1 MGGQEKER
9 CQMGKYTMQD
19 IIRLVREEDVAFIRL
34 QFTDI
39 FGTLKNIAVTPNQ
52 LLKAL
57 SGKVMFD
64 GSAIEGF
71 ARIEESDMFLVPDLD
86 TFTIFPWRPSQGK
99 VARLICNVRRTDGQP
114 FEGDSRY
121 VLMQTIADAAKDG
134 YTFKV
139 GSECEFFLF
148 ETDENGNPTTNT
160 GEQGGYF
167 DLGPVDFG
175 ENARR
180 DIVLNLEAMDFEVES
195 SHHEGAPAQHEVDF
209 HYDEAL
215 RAADN
220 LQTFKLAV
228 RTIARQHGLHATFM
242 PKPKTGVD
250 GSGMHLNF
258 SLWKE
263 GRNIF
268 ADAEDPER
276 ISEDGLYFIGG
287 IMKHIRGMSAVLN
300 PIVNSYKRLVPGYE
314 APVYISWGEENRSP
328 LIRIPYAD
336 EEEDRRIELRS
347 PDPAANPYLALA
359 VCLAA
364 GLDGIRTRTAP
375 PSPVT
380 GNIYRLSRAER
391 EAAGI
396 RMLPGSLA
404 EALDELAKDPFI
416 CGILGPHIYEKYTA
430 DKRHEWEEYS
440 AVVTE
445 WEIDRCLNRI

>member
-1 MGGQEKER
+1 MDR
-9 CQMGKYTMQD
+9 YTMKD
-19 IIRLVREEDVAFIRL
+19 IVRLVREEDVAFIRL

-86 TFTIFPWRPSQGK
+86 TFAIFPWRPSQGK
-99 VARLICNVRRTDGQP
+99 VARLICNVFRTDGQP

-121 VLMQTIADAAKDG
+121 VLQQAIEEAAKDG

-148 ETDENGNPTTNT
+148 ETDENGRPTTNT
-160 GEQGGYF
+160 VEQGGYF

-180 DIVLNLEAMDFEVES
+180 DIVLNLEAMGFEVES

-215 RAADN
+215 RTADN

-242 PKPKTGVD
+242 PKPKSGVD

-258 SLWKE
+258 SIWKD

-268 ADAEDPER
+268 ADPENTGK
-276 ISEDGLYFIGG
+276 ISEDGLAFIGG
-287 IMKHIRGMSAVLN
+287 IMQHIRGMSAVLN

-314 APVYISWGEENRSP
+314 APIYISWGEENRSP

-336 EEEDRRIELRS
+336 TEADRRIELRS

-359 VCLAA
+359 VCLMA
-364 GLDGIRTRTAP
+364 GLDGIRKKTAP

-380 GNIYRLSRAER
+380 GNIYRLSPEER
-391 EAAGI
+391 KKAGI
-396 RMLPGSLA
+396 GMLPGNLK
-404 EALDELAKDPFI
+404 EALDELESDDFI
-416 CGILGPHIYEKYTA
+416 RGVIGPHIYEKYMA

-445 WEIDRCLNRI
+445 WEIERCLNRI

>member
-1 MGGQEKER
+1 MDR
-9 CQMGKYTMQD
+9 YTMKD
-19 IIRLVREEDVAFIRL
+19 IVRLVREEDVAFIRL

-86 TFTIFPWRPSQGK
+86 TFAIFPWRPSQGK
-99 VARLICNVRRTDGQP
+99 VARLICNVFRTDGQP
-114 FEGDSRY
+114 FEGDCRY
-121 VLMQTIADAAKDG
+121 VLMQAIEEAAKDG

-148 ETDENGNPTTNT
+148 ETDENGRPTTNT
-160 GEQGGYF
+160 VEQGGYF

-180 DIVLNLEAMDFEVES
+180 DIVLNLEAMGFEVES

-215 RAADN
+215 RTADN

-242 PKPKTGVD
+242 PKPKSGVD

-258 SLWKE
+258 SIWKD

-268 ADAEDPER
+268 ADPENTGK
-276 ISEDGLYFIGG
+276 ISEDGLAFIGG
-287 IMKHIRGMSAVLN
+287 IMQHIRGMSAVLN

-314 APVYISWGEENRSP
+314 APIYISWGEENRSP

-336 EEEDRRIELRS
+336 TEADRRIELRS

-359 VCLAA
+359 VCLMA
-364 GLDGIRTRTAP
+364 GLDGIRKKTAP

-380 GNIYRLSRAER
+380 GNIYRLSPEER
-391 EAAGI
+391 KKAGI
-396 RMLPGSLA
+396 GMLPGNLK
-404 EALDELAKDPFI
+404 EALDELESDDFI
-416 CGILGPHIYEKYTA
+416 RGVIGPHIYEKYTA

-445 WEIDRCLNRI
+445 WEIERCLNRI

>member
-1 MGGQEKER
+1 MDR
-9 CQMGKYTMQD
+9 YTMKD
-19 IIRLVREEDVAFIRL
+19 IVRLVREEDVAFIRL

-86 TFTIFPWRPSQGK
+86 TFAIFPWRPSQGK
-99 VARLICNVRRTDGQP
+99 VARLICNVFRTDGQP

-121 VLMQTIADAAKDG
+121 VLQQAIEEAAKDG
-134 YTFKV
+134 CTFKV

-148 ETDENGNPTTNT
+148 ETDENGRPTTNT
-160 GEQGGYF
+160 VEQGGYF

-180 DIVLNLEAMDFEVES
+180 DIVLNLEAMGFEVES

-215 RAADN
+215 RTADN

-242 PKPKTGVD
+242 PKPKSGVD

-258 SLWKE
+258 SIWKD

-268 ADAEDPER
+268 ADPENTGK
-276 ISEDGLYFIGG
+276 ISEDGLAFIGG
-287 IMKHIRGMSAVLN
+287 IMQHIRGMSAVLN

-314 APVYISWGEENRSP
+314 APIYISWGEENRSP

-336 EEEDRRIELRS
+336 TEADRRIELRS

-359 VCLAA
+359 VCLMA
-364 GLDGIRTRTAP
+364 GLDGIRKKTAP

-380 GNIYRLSRAER
+380 GNIYRLSPEER
-391 EAAGI
+391 KKAGI
-396 RMLPGSLA
+396 GMLPGNLK
-404 EALDELAKDPFI
+404 EALDELESDDFI
-416 CGILGPHIYEKYTA
+416 RGVIGPHIYEKYTA

-445 WEIDRCLNRI
+445 WEIERCLNRI

>member
-1 MGGQEKER
+1 MDR
-9 CQMGKYTMQD
+9 YTMKD
-19 IIRLVREEDVAFIRL
+19 IVRLVREEDVAFIRL

-86 TFTIFPWRPSQGK
+86 TFAIFPWRPSQGK
-99 VARLICNVRRTDGQP
+99 VARLICNVFRTDGQP

-121 VLMQTIADAAKDG
+121 VLQQAIEEAAKDG

-148 ETDENGNPTTNT
+148 ETDENGRPTTNT
-160 GEQGGYF
+160 VEQGGYF

-180 DIVLNLEAMDFEVES
+180 DIVLNLEAMGFEVES

-215 RAADN
+215 RTADN

-242 PKPKTGVD
+242 PKPKGGVD

-258 SLWKE
+258 SIWKD

-268 ADAEDPER
+268 ADPENTGK
-276 ISEDGLYFIGG
+276 ISEDGLAFIGG
-287 IMKHIRGMSAVLN
+287 IMQHIRGMSAVLN

-314 APVYISWGEENRSP
+314 APIYISWGEENRSP
-328 LIRIPYAD
+328 LIRNPYAD
-336 EEEDRRIELRS
+336 TEADRRIELRS

-359 VCLAA
+359 VCLMA
-364 GLDGIRTRTAP
+364 GLDGIRKKTAP

-380 GNIYRLSRAER
+380 GNIYRLSPEER
-391 EAAGI
+391 KKAGI
-396 RMLPGSLA
+396 GMLPGNLK
-404 EALDELAKDPFI
+404 EALDELESDDFI
-416 CGILGPHIYEKYTA
+416 RGGIGPHIYEKYTA

-445 WEIDRCLNRI
+445 WEIERCLNRI

>member
-1 MGGQEKER
+1 
-9 CQMGKYTMQD
+9 MGKYTMKD
-19 IIRLVREEDVAFIRL
+19 IVSLVREEDVAFIRL

-99 VARLICNVRRTDGQP
+99 VARLICNVFRTDGQP

-121 VLMQTIADAAKDG
+121 VLMRAIEDAARDG
-134 YTFKV
+134 FTLKV

-180 DIVLNLEAMDFEVES
+180 DIVLNLEAMGFEVES
-195 SHHEGAPAQHEVDF
+195 SHHEGAPAQHEIDF

-215 RAADN
+215 RTADN

-242 PKPKTGVD
+242 PKPKKGVD

-258 SLWKE
+258 SIWKD

-268 ADAEDPER
+268 ADAEDPGK
-276 ISEDGLYFIGG
+276 ISADGLAFIGG
-287 IMKHIRGMSAVLN
+287 IMQHIRGMSALLN
-300 PIVNSYKRLVPGYE
+300 PLVNSYKRLVPGYE
-314 APVYISWGEENRSP
+314 APIYISWGEENRSP
-328 LIRIPYAD
+328 LIRIPYA
-336 EEEDRRIELRS
+336 ETEAERRIELRS

-364 GLDGIRTRTAP
+364 GLDGIRKRTAP

-380 GNIYRLSRAER
+380 GNIYRLSPEER
-391 EAAGI
+391 KMAGI
-396 RMLPGSLA
+396 GMLPGNLR
-404 EALDELAKDPFI
+404 EALDELEKDDFI
-416 CGILGPHIYEKYTA
+416 RGVLGPHIYEKYTA
-430 DKRHEWEEYS
+430 DKLHEWEEYS

-445 WEIDRCLNRI
+445 WEIERCLNRI

>member
-1 MGGQEKER
+1 MDR
-9 CQMGKYTMQD
+9 YTMKD
-19 IIRLVREEDVAFIRL
+19 IVRLVREEDVAFIRL

-86 TFTIFPWRPSQGK
+86 TFAIFPWRPSQGK
-99 VARLICNVRRTDGQP
+99 VARLICNVFHTDGKP

-121 VLMQTIADAAKDG
+121 VLMQAIEEAAKDG

-148 ETDENGNPTTNT
+148 ETDENGRPTTNT
-160 GEQGGYF
+160 VEQGGYF

-180 DIVLNLEAMDFEVES
+180 DIVLNLEAMGFEVES

-215 RAADN
+215 RTADN

-242 PKPKTGVD
+242 PKPKSGVD

-258 SLWKE
+258 SIWKD

-268 ADAEDPER
+268 ADPENTGK
-276 ISEDGLYFIGG
+276 ISEDGLAFIGG
-287 IMKHIRGMSAVLN
+287 IMQHIRGMSAVLN

-314 APVYISWGEENRSP
+314 APIYISWGEENRSP
-328 LIRIPYAD
+328 LIRIPYAGRD
-336 EEEDRRIELRS
+336 PQKDGSAVAGHGQYLPAEPGGEEEGRDRHAARQPQGGAGRAGERRFHPRCHRAAHLRKIHGRQ
-347 PDPAANPYLALA
+347 AA
-359 VCLAA
+359 
-364 GLDGIRTRTAP
+364 
-375 PSPVT
+375 
-380 GNIYRLSRAER
+380 
-391 EAAGI
+391 
-396 RMLPGSLA
+396 
-404 EALDELAKDPFI
+404 
-416 CGILGPHIYEKYTA
+416 
-430 DKRHEWEEYS
+430 
-440 AVVTE
+440 
-445 WEIDRCLNRI
+445 

>member
-1 MGGQEKER
+1 MDR
-9 CQMGKYTMQD
+9 YTMKD
-19 IIRLVREEDVAFIRL
+19 IVRLVREEDVAFIRL

-71 ARIEESDMFLVPDLD
+71 AWIEESDMFLVPDLD
-86 TFTIFPWRPSQGK
+86 TFAIFPWRPSQGK
-99 VARLICNVRRTDGQP
+99 VARLICNVFRTDGKP

-121 VLMQTIADAAKDG
+121 VLMQAIEEAAKDG

-148 ETDENGNPTTNT
+148 ETDENGRPTTNT
-160 GEQGGYF
+160 VEQGGYF

-180 DIVLNLEAMDFEVES
+180 DIVLNLEAMGFEVES

-209 HYDEAL
+209 YYDEAL
-215 RAADN
+215 RTADN

-242 PKPKTGVD
+242 PKPKSGVD

-258 SLWKE
+258 SIWKD

-268 ADAEDPER
+268 ADPENTGK
-276 ISEDGLYFIGG
+276 ISEDGLAFIGG
-287 IMKHIRGMSAVLN
+287 IMQHIRGMSAVLN

-314 APVYISWGEENRSP
+314 APIYISWGEENRSP

-336 EEEDRRIELRS
+336 TEADRRIELRS

-359 VCLAA
+359 VCLMA
-364 GLDGIRTRTAP
+364 GLDGIRKKTAP

-380 GNIYRLSRAER
+380 GNIYRLSPEER
-391 EAAGI
+391 KKAGI
-396 RMLPGSLA
+396 GMLPGNLK
-404 EALDELAKDPFI
+404 EALDELESDDFI
-416 CGILGPHIYEKYTA
+416 RGVIGPHIYEKYTA

-445 WEIDRCLNRI
+445 WEIERCLNRI